1 MSSGDSNLL
10 ARASRVRRSLLHH
23 FIGFATAADYRLTTE
38 QRNIIS
44 FDEFV

>member
-1 MSSGDSNLL
+1 MSWVTANLL
-10 ARASRVRRSLLHH
+10 ARASRVADPYY
-23 FIGFATAADYRLTTE
+23 IGFATAASHYGLTTQ

>member
-10 ARASRVRRSLLHH
+10 ARASRVADPYY
-23 FIGFATAADYRLTTE
+23 IGFATAAAPYGLTTRAA
-38 QRNIIS
+38 QHHS

>member
-10 ARASRVRRSLLHH
+10 AGASRVADPYY
-23 FIGFATAADYRLTTE
+23 IGFATAAAHYGLTTE